1 MFFNRNVKKMK
12 KTKNIARVM
21 KERLVP
27 VGVKKGNKFSY
38 NICFQSVKSSIKLR
52 PVHASVIFGDSVTFI
67 VIYIIIM
74 IIY

>member
-1 MFFNRNVKKMK
+1 MK

-21 KERLVP
+21 KERF
-27 VGVKKGNKFSY
+27 GGKKKKSKSSY